1 MKLKLVSNAGVSYF
15 LNNFIKVIFLLPW
28 CGVRAGGAEVGSVMG
43 YGCEAESVIMFF
55 RHFILFLAL
64 LTFIYYG
71 IVLLFNFNLYISFL
85 VSNIFSRKDKIF
97 K

>member
-1 MKLKLVSNAGVSYF
+1 MEICFVSFLLPTGIKQLYSGMKLKLVSNAWVSYF

-64 LTFIYYG
+64 LKFIYYG
-71 IVLLFNFNLYISFL
+71 IV
-85 VSNIFSRKDKIF
+85 
-97 K
+97 